1 MAYEKKSVRSVI
13 GDINSRKI
21 YLPAIQRKYVWD
33 DDQITRL
40 MDSIMLGY
48 PIGTFLF
55 WKVKKTVINKKEYS
69 MYEFIKDFHERDL
82 YKNPPAPQ
90 PFPIRSD
97 EETIW
102 AILDGQQRLTS
113 MYIALQG
120 SVSRKLPNKRWKNND
135 AFPQKELFFNLHS
148 RGISED
154 DISYEF
160 RFMSSDEAKRQKE
173 NKLWYLVK
181 DILKYS
187 QAEIVTEIIVPNNWL
202 TDKLAM
208 NNLSL
213 LHTRLTND

>member
-90 PFPIRSD
+90 PFPIGSD

-154 DISYEF
+154 DRSECNAA
-160 RFMSSDEAKRQKE
+160 REAKTGEE
-173 NKLWYLVK
+173 NHGP
-181 DILKYS
+181 S
-187 QAEIVTEIIVPNNWL
+187 ACF
-202 TDKLAM
+202 
-208 NNLSL
+208 
-213 LHTRLTND
+213 